1 MSTFEVKIVKLDG
14 IEPIP
19 GADRIELAVVGGF
32 RSVVRKH
39 ELSAGDYV
47 VYIPEGAVVPE
58 YVLERLGLVG
68 KLAGAQK
75 NRVKAVLLQK
85 ILSQGIVLPVHS
97 GFGCPDS
104 GPFVIPTPDGSE
116 LRNEGDDVGE
126 IMGIVKYEPSIPTSM
141 SGEIYYAGRDVTY
154 AFDIE
159 NIKKYP
165 HAFTEGEEVMFTE
178 KLHGTYCQ
186 LICIPP
192 RVVAS
197 NPNYEHRYHLSVDT
211 PSGPMYFA
219 VASKGRAEEGL
230 CFHWTTDA
238 PNVYLKSCSS
248 HVFRLAEKLHS
259 ENQPVTIMGEVFG
272 AGIQDLTYGMVNNKY
287 DFRLFDVR
295 VGYRNNGYFIDADE
309 LDNYSQFI
317 GISRVPVVYRG
328 PYSNEIVRQ
337 YTDNVQS
344 QIDPTQMSEGIV
356 MSPIKERYDASCG
369 PSGRVKMKSIN
380 VVYLARKNK
389 NATEFT

>member
-1 MSTFEVKIVKLDG
+1 
-14 IEPIP
+14 
-19 GADRIELAVVGGF
+19 
-32 RSVVRKH
+32 
-39 ELSAGDYV
+39 
-47 VYIPEGAVVPE
+47 
-58 YVLERLGLVG
+58 
-68 KLAGAQK
+68 
-75 NRVKAVLLQK
+75 
-85 ILSQGIVLPVHS
+85 
-97 GFGCPDS
+97 
-104 GPFVIPTPDGSE
+104 
-116 LRNEGDDVGE
+116 
-126 IMGIVKYEPSIPTSM
+126 
-141 SGEIYYAGRDVTY
+141 
-154 AFDIE
+154 
-159 NIKKYP
+159 
-165 HAFTEGEEVMFTE
+165 
-178 KLHGTYCQ
+178 
-186 LICIPP
+186 
-192 RVVAS
+192 
-197 NPNYEHRYHLSVDT
+197 
-211 PSGPMYFA
+211 
-219 VASKGRAEEGL
+219 
-230 CFHWTTDA
+230 
-238 PNVYLKSCSS
+238 
-248 HVFRLAEKLHS
+248 VFRLAEKLHS